1 VEVKNMLAKNKQ
13 EFFKYKDQAMAR
25 HKELYEDFGVLL
37 SKPYHDVEF
46 NCWILD
52 WCSPQNKIIG
62 FNTDLEGENTPNA
75 LGGE

>member
-1 VEVKNMLAKNKQ
+1 
-13 EFFKYKDQAMAR
+13 MAR
-25 HKELYEDFGVLL
+25 HEELYDDVGVLL

-62 FNTDLEGENTPNA
+62 FNTDLEGENNPNA
-75 LGGE
+75 V